1 LSAGKAEDSQALVAA
16 EGGLPGGASPRAGRV
31 ARRQTL
37 LIPLLAIITALILSG
52 VLIVVTDLEV
62 INAFTRIPR
71 RVAEPFTDPASEIS
85 LEEALWRHPPEVV
98 VGDVVAVE
106 GKDLLVVETVED
118 AIKQI
123 SLADAR
129 HLYPKLGPGVT
140 IHLNFFQKPT
150 VGLRAAWKSL
160 SVAYSALFEGSVGN
174 PAKIAAAIRAWM
186 AGNPS
191 LLPEAFYPLTESLVT
206 ATPYILVGLAVALSF
221 RAGLFNIGAEGQYFM
236 GGLLSVFV
244 GYSLK
249 GLPIY
254 IHLPLTILAGIVGGG
269 LWGAIAGFLKATTGA
284 HEVINTIMMNYI
296 AFALSDWLLNGPMK
310 RPGGFRPITPEIQPS
325 AMLPSLFPSPIRF
338 HAGFFVAL
346 ACAALVY
353 WLLFKTTIGFELRTV
368 GANPRGAR
376 YAGINLTWNFVL
388 AMFLSGGLAGLAA
401 ANEIMGLIHYMPN
414 AFSAGYGFDSIAL
427 ALLGRSHPV
436 GVVLA
441 ALLFGTLRAGATRMQ
456 SAAQIPLDII
466 SILQAMIIIF
476 IAAPEI
482 IRAIYRFRA
491 GREAGEMLFTRG
503 WKV

>member
-1 LSAGKAEDSQALVAA
+1 MSNEKAEDSRALETA
-16 EGGLPGGASPRAGRV
+16 EGKPSVKALTRIIGASATW
-31 ARRQTL
+31 RQTL
-37 LIPLLAIITALILSG
+37 LIPLLAIFTALVLSG
-52 VLIVVTDLEV
+52 ILIVITDLEV
-62 INAFTRIPR
+62 LNAFQTS
-71 RVAEPFTDPASEIS
+71 F
-85 LEEALWRHPPEVV
+85 
-98 VGDVVAVE
+98 
-106 GKDLLVVETVED
+106 
-118 AIKQI
+118 
-123 SLADAR
+123 
-129 HLYPKLGPGVT
+129 LYNPL
-140 IHLNFFQKPT
+140 
-150 VGLRAAWKSL
+150 VGLRAAWRSI
-160 SVAYSALFEGSVGN
+160 SVAYAALFEGSIGN
-174 PAKIAAAIRAWM
+174 PAKIAAAIGAWL
-186 AGNPS
+186 AGDPS

-221 RAGLFNIGAEGQYFM
+221 RAGLFNIGAEGQYFV

-249 GLPIY
+249 GLPTY

-269 LWGAIAGFLKATTGA
+269 IWGAIPGFLKATTGA

-296 AFALSDWLLNGPMK
+296 AFTLSDWLLNGPMK
-310 RPGGFRPITPEIQPS
+310 RPGFRPISPEIQPS

-353 WLLFKTTIGFELRTV
+353 VLLFKTTTGFELRTV

-456 SAAQIPLDII
+456 SVAQIPLDII

-482 IRAIYRFRA
+482 IRALYRLRER
-491 GREAGEMLFTRG
+491 REAGELFTRG
-503 WKV
+503 WKA